1 MDPDLPRV
9 ERSDGFFVV
18 AVLTLLPLTWLVFHW
33 AWQSNGLHAATMDS
47 DLPVAAA
54 TEEAGI

>member
-18 AVLTLLPLTWLVFHW
+18 AFLTLLPLTWLVFQW
-33 AWQSNGLHAATMDS
+33 ARQSNDLRAAITTS
-47 DLPVAAA
+47 DQPVAVA